1 MTKPDKKLA
10 ILIDAENISSKYV
23 KIILEEA
30 VNTGNVIY
38 KRIYGDWTSQS
49 LNSWKNVLLDNA
61 ISPIQQFSNTNGK
74 NASDSALII
83 DAMDLLYQ
91 ASIDSFCIVS
101 SDSDFTKLA
110 SRLRESDK
118 YVLGMG
124 EQKTPRS
131 FISACNKFLYLDLL
145 LNGENGE
152 RPFGNPFAKT
162 TRSTANAPA
171 AQDAAG
177 EPTKSEVPAVDAPP
191 AKEGSTTSPASGKR
205 GKGTAVKSRGD
216 DAKSKKDAPP
226 VEAPAA
232 SSAEI
237 AVEPPAE
244 VSIKAQAI
252 ASGKD
257 IDTVKN
263 TLLKLAEE
271 KSDDEGWIFSG
282 LLGSLLNKQLPDF
295 DVRNFG
301 YRKLV
306 DFISSLQI
314 FKMNVIQ
321 DNINP
326 TTKHIYFKIKE

>member
-23 KIILEEA
+23 NIILEEA

-38 KRIYGDWTSQS
+38 KRIYGDWTTQS
-49 LNSWKNVLLDNA
+49 LNSWKKVLLDNA
-61 ISPIQQFSNTNGK
+61 ISPIQQFSNVNGK
-74 NASDSALII
+74 NSSDSALII

-91 ASIDSFCIVS
+91 VDIDSFCIVS

-131 FISACNKFLYLDLL
+131 FISACSKFLYLDLL
-145 LNGENGE
+145 YSGEPE
-152 RPFGNPFAKT
+152 EPRFCVPLIK
-162 TRSTANAPA
+162 SHQSANAPTKAQQMADDTETTPA
-171 AQDAAG
+171 ASAAATASKRSRG
-177 EPTKSEVPAVDAPP
+177 VTKSRSGNSK
-191 AKEGSTTSPASGKR
+191 AKKEASIIEI
-205 GKGTAVKSRGD
+205 
-216 DAKSKKDAPP
+216 P
-226 VEAPAA
+226 VEAPA
-232 SSAEI
+232 EI
-237 AVEPPAE
+237 PVETQTIP
-244 VSIKAQAI
+244 
-252 ASGKD
+252 SGKD
-257 IDTVKN
+257 LDTVKN

-301 YRKLV
+301 YSKLV
-306 DFISSLQI
+306 DFISSLKI
-314 FKMNVIQ
+314 FNMNVIQ

-326 TTKHIYFKIKE
+326 STKHIYFKIKK